1 MAEPGHLPPVP
12 HHLSSRSPGR
22 SAGAYPP
29 PPPPTRK
36 PYQQQQPLPH
46 QQQQHQQPQAQVA
59 AASFNSSSYPSHS
72 EIQPAL
78 VTAEEPSSHKAVRY
92 KKPWGSGI
100 LKLFKIESINNFISL
115 S

>member
-22 SAGAYPP
+22 SAAYP

-36 PYQQQQPLPH
+36 PHQQQPQPQQQQ
-46 QQQQHQQPQAQVA
+46 QQQA
-59 AASFNSSSYPSHS
+59 AASFHPPPGSSHAQQPHS

-78 VTAEEPSSHKAVRY
+78 VTAEEASRKAIMY
-92 KKPWGSGI
+92 KKPWGSGT
-100 LKLFKIESINNFISL
+100 LAKY
-115 S
+115 